1 MNFMV
6 CPICKSNKNS
16 NFRCEYKLEIHE
28 DKKYF
33 GNLKID
39 KCEECDFSYANPM
52 PKRNHAEQNPKP
64 KATTMIVTM
73 MRMMKF

>member
-1 MNFMV
+1 MKFMV

-33 GNLKID
+33 GDLKID
-39 KCEECDFSYANPM
+39 KCNNCDFSSYSFDRDM
-52 PKRNHAEQNPKP
+52 DFRENHRTDITRSNLSY
-64 KATTMIVTM
+64 I
-73 MRMMKF
+73 